1 MYERFTE
8 EACKV
13 IMLAEEEARRLGR
26 ASIGTEQILL
36 ALIGQ
41 GSGIATEVLN
51 QLGVNLAETR
61 MKVEKIT
68 GFGTGVT
75 MDEIFEF
82 TPRVIRVLELS
93 SKEALQLGCKFIG
106 TEHLLL
112 ALIQEEESIAVRV
125 LKSLGI
131 ELSQVRNQVLHKV
144 NE

>member
-26 ASIGTEQILL
+26 ACIGTEQILL

-61 MKVEKIT
+61 MQVEKIT

-93 SKEALQLGCKFIG
+93 SKEALQLGCKSIG

-131 ELSQVRNQVLHKV
+131 ELSQVRSQVLHKV